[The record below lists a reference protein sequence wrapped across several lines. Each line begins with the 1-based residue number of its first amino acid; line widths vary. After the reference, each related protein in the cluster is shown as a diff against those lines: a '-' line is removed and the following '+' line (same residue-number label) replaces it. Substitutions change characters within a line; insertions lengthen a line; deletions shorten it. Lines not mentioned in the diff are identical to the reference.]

1 MAALQKAP
9 SGPGNCG
16 GAPTATRGRVR
27 SCRFAPSGLKTP
39 GAKTRRAG
47 TTINPC
53 GSTAIAVAG
62 WLLVA
67 GGAAL
72 YLTCAF
78 WGFALHG
85 RGTPA
90 PIDPPKKLVVEG
102 PYRIVRNP
110 MYWSVV
116 SVMLG
121 EALAFRSLALAA
133 IGCVVFSGAVLFVM
147 VYEEPILRKK
157 FGAEYEAYCRRV
169 PRWLPRFGNKL
180 D

>member
-1 MAALQKAP
+1 MSPFLRTLVFTVVVPGFWTVLVPYWVVGRGARFELRGAAV
-9 SGPGNCG
+9 G
-16 GAPTATRGRVR
+16 
-27 SCRFAPSGLKTP
+27 
-39 GAKTRRAG
+39 
-47 TTINPC
+47 
-53 GSTAIAVAG
+53 G

-78 WGFALHG
+78 WGFALRG

-121 EALAFRSLALAA
+121 EALAFRSLVLAE
-133 IGCVVFSGAVLFVM
+133 IGCAVFAGAVLFVM
-147 VYEEPILRKK
+147 VYEEPILRTK

-169 PRWLPRFGNKL
+169 PRWLPRFGSKL